1 MRPRADHDKATP
13 HAELAEALLTAVQ
26 SSLSKCLAQL
36 FVESQDPRFR
46 RGSNSGDLYTRYD
59 ALDAL
64 DTYHDSIGHDLMA
77 QVKDGFLNPDQNRD
91 AQPSPPEDPYA
102 LWLIEPDELELEQ
115 AIQPLAQNL
124 ERTHESEL
132 PQLEARLSELN
143 TGLTEPVDTRGFHP
157 CALIKAFQKGIAR
170 LSLRVPGKLLLC
182 ELFEK
187 RLSPGLG
194 ELYAHLNRM
203 LHDQGVLADAAQLE
217 SAILTL
223 RKRPRSRRHPTGDED
238 VSDPLK
244 APEQDLAE
252 ALESTPAP
260 QAKAAPPTLS
270 EGEFL
275 DILSVEPNAP
285 GTGST
290 LSSYQ
295 RFQIISALSLI
306 QRKQV
311 DSDLILDIE
320 EIKRAIGRTLYDSG
334 VFNAAE
340 LIEHETHV
348 IDFVNE
354 IFTTLRQ
361 DAGLPDALK
370 SLIDKLQVPT
380 IKLALLD
387 FEFFKNR
394 EHPARELLN
403 HITTLAEGIGI
414 DDQTLAS
421 RLKAIVDKILRRFNT
436 NLAALDEPLKEIR
449 ELARAEAERIRRI
462 EARSRRQAEKEARR
476 DNARQYVKETIMR
489 HSRGRGMPPKLRNF
503 LWQCWAPY
511 MASLYIEHGPHG
523 SDWEEACYI
532 LRQLIEASCSVNSVA
547 AFDLLIG
554 SIDALFDR
562 MEQRLGERGILAGP
576 RQEVLG
582 STRRWFA
589 AYRYRLGEA
598 ETSLGAE
605 SPPAPHQTPQT
616 NALAPQ
622 GPPSLIRRIVHTL
635 TGKTRLGPQ
644 PKPEEAASSPQP
656 EGTLGR
662 PPVPEAPH
670 SDGQLRYDDH
680 HGIEVPTGPGG
691 NAAGPEDEMLF
702 DDQHGLSEPE
712 TVPPVADALS
722 DEDVLMSAG
731 SGHGQDPTRSTG
743 PAGDTAGD
751 GPLELPVHVRPGT
764 WYEVFQAEDGPK
776 RRLKLSAILRD
787 TGQVL
792 FANRSGEGEL
802 IIDLETFLEDLSE
815 GQTTPIVESNLFDQA
830 LSSVIRNIREAQEQ
844 RMAG

>member
-1 MRPRADHDKATP
+1 MRPRADRDKTAP
-13 HAELAEALLTAVQ
+13 QAELAEALLTAVQ
-26 SSLSKCLAQL
+26 SSLSKCLVQL

-46 RGSNSGDLYTRYD
+46 RGPNSGDLYTRFD

-64 DTYHDSIGHDLMA
+64 DAYHDRIGHDLLA
-77 QVKDGFLNPDQNRD
+77 QVKDGFLNPDQDPD
-91 AQPSPPEDPYA
+91 AQPSPPEDPHA

-115 AIQPLAQNL
+115 AIQPLAQTL
-124 ERTHESEL
+124 ERSHGSEL
-132 PQLEARLSELN
+132 LQLEARLSELN
-143 TGLTEPVDTRGFHP
+143 AGLAEAVDPRGLHP
-157 CALIKAFQKGIAR
+157 CALFKAFQKAIAR
-170 LSLRVPGKLLLC
+170 LTLRVPGKLLLC
-182 ELFEK
+182 ELFEQ

-203 LHDQGVLADAAQLE
+203 LHDQGVLSDAPELE
-217 SAILTL
+217 SALLTL
-223 RKRPRSRRHPTGDED
+223 RRHPRSRRHRTGDED
-238 VSDPLK
+238 PADPLK
-244 APEQDLAE
+244 ALEQDLAQT
-252 ALESTPAP
+252 LEPTPDP
-260 QAKAAPPTLS
+260 QPKAAPPTLS

-275 DILSVEPNAP
+275 DILTMEANTP
-285 GTGST
+285 GTGSA

-306 QRKQV
+306 QRNQI
-311 DSDLILDIE
+311 DSDQILDSE
-320 EIKRAIGRTLYDSG
+320 EIKRAIGCTLYDSG
-334 VFNAAE
+334 VFNAAD

-361 DAGLPDALK
+361 DAGLPDELK

-387 FEFFKNR
+387 FEFFKDP

-403 HITTLAEGIGI
+403 HITTLAEGIGA

-421 RLKAIVDKILRRFNT
+421 RLKTIVDKILRRFDT
-436 NLAALDEPLKEIR
+436 NLAVLDEPLEEIR
-449 ELARAEAERIRRI
+449 ELARAETERIRSI

-476 DNARQYVKETIMR
+476 DNARQYIKETIT
-489 HSRGRGMPPKLRNF
+489 HHGRGRGMPPKLRNF

-532 LRQLIEASCSVNSVA
+532 LRQMIEASSAVNTVA

-554 SIDALFDR
+554 PIDALFDR
-562 MEQRLGERGILAGP
+562 IAQRLGERGILAGP
-576 RQEVLG
+576 RQDVLA

-598 ETSLGAE
+598 EAGLGAE
-605 SPPAPHQTPQT
+605 SLPARTRAPGQAPQSEE
-616 NALAPQ
+616 AAAQ

-635 TGKTRLGPQ
+635 TGKTRLAPQ
-644 PKPEEAASSPQP
+644 PEEVAPSPQP
-656 EGTLGR
+656 DPSSAQPALGEQR
-662 PPVPEAPH
+662 DD
-670 SDGQLRYDDH
+670 DGRLRYDDL
-680 HGIEVPTGPGG
+680 HGIETPVGG
-691 NAAGPEDEMLF
+691 GGDDAGPEDEMLF
-702 DDQHGLSEPE
+702 DDEHGLGEPE
-712 TVPPVADALS
+712 TAPPVADALS
-722 DEDVLMSAG
+722 DEDVAMYAE
-731 SGHGQDPTRSTG
+731 SGPGQDPSA
-743 PAGDTAGD
+743 PAGDTPGD
-751 GPLELPVHVRPGT
+751 GPLELPAHVRPGT
-764 WYEVFQAEDGPK
+764 WYEVFQAEDRPK

-802 IIDLETFLEDLSE
+802 IIDLETFLEDLEE

-844 RMAG
+844 RLAG